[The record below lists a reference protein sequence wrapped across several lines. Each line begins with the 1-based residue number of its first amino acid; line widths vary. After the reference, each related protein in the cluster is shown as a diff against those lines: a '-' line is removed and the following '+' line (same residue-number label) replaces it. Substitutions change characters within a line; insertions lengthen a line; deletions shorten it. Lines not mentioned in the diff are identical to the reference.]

1 MLSTKIA
8 FKIGIVTAVVC
19 VVKSVTVGLV
29 GFVVIAVLVAD
40 VDVVV
45 NVSLDVVV
53 VVDVVVVIVVDI
65 DAVVDV
71 VVGIGVLVD
80 SVESVAL
87 EIVMDVAV
95 DVVSEDVCS
104 HKK

>member
-1 MLSTKIA
+1 M
-8 FKIGIVTAVVC
+8 
-19 VVKSVTVGLV
+19 TVGLV

-40 VDVVV
+40 VDDVV
-45 NVSLDVVV
+45 NVSLDIVV
-53 VVDVVVVIVVDI
+53 VVDIVVDI
-65 DAVVDV
+65 DAAVDV

-80 SVESVAL
+80 AVEIVAV

-95 DVVSEDVCS
+95 NVVSEDVCS